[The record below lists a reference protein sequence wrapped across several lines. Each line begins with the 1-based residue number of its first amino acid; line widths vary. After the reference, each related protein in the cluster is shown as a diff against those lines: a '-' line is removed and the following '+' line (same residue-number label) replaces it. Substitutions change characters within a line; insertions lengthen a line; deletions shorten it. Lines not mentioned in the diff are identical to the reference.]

1 MNSVDPNAISPSFR
15 KSTKAVLPFSRQGV
29 ILAMM
34 VSPLQNFDPPANS
47 ANSGNAPS
55 LRTHREDTPG
65 QGGQKSQTCRGRDLP
80 SHPPPDTHQA
90 NLVSRVKGLGEGC
103 VPPHQGPQG
112 QQRKLSQQL
121 LCTGPSGCDPQSKL
135 APWPETR
142 AGRSGFGREKPFSLS
157 KEGDTNPNTAQQR
170 PGTQV
175 VFGLATSE
183 GKTPQRSSAQ

>member
-1 MNSVDPNAISPSFR
+1 MIEPAISWFQVGFDNHAY
-15 KSTKAVLPFSRQGV
+15 TKAVSF
-29 ILAMM
+29 
-34 VSPLQNFDPPANS
+34 NS
-47 ANSGNAPS
+47 SNSGNAPS
-55 LRTHREDTPG
+55 LSPHRQDTPG

-135 APWPETR
+135 APWPVTR
-142 AGRSGFGREKPFSLS
+142 AGRSRFGREKPLSPS